1 MIRPRRIFLWLLIAC
16 FWGLQVLGPSNSLAA
31 GCGACGGSGTSRL
44 ACSFCKGTGKNGG
57 FKCSFCNGRM
67 FGKCFSC
74 NGTGQDAPAHRR
86 RHRCAPPVKARGPQ
100 TSPAPSAKAPA
111 RTETS
116 SVRFATGRCFPS
128 VTAATVRADGPSG
141 AAQARRH
148 GAVWLRQ
155 NSGRGPFSVLER
167 A

>member
-16 FWGLQVLGPSNSLAA
+16 FWGLQVLGPCNSLAA

-74 NGTGQDAPAHRR
+74 TGTGQTAPTPPPQPGSG
-86 RHRCAPPVKARGPQ
+86 APP
-100 TSPAPSAKAPA
+100 PAQVCASCKGAGTANFTCSFCKG
-111 RTETS
+111 
-116 SVRFATGRCFPS
+116 TGKNGNFKCSFC
-128 VTAATVRADGPSG
+128 DGKMFSKCYSCNG
-141 AAQARRH
+141 
-148 GAVWLRQ
+148 
-155 NSGRGPFSVLER
+155 SGRRP
-167 A
+167 